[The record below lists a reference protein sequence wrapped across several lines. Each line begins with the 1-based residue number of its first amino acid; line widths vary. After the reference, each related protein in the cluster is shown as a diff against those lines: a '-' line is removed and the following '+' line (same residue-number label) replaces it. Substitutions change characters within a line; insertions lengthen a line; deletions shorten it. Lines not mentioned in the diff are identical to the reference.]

1 VSLTIQY
8 KAVTRVDVIPAA
20 TSTTFGPPVKE
31 MKGDR
36 LGATERVRGRE
47 EGRGGRDIGPP
58 PTIPLAGTVICCMH
72 AFRDG

>member
-36 LGATERVRGRE
+36 LGATER
-47 EGRGGRDIGPP
+47 
-58 PTIPLAGTVICCMH
+58 A
-72 AFRDG
+72 